1 MATFAKWTKEIIQF
15 HRLDG
20 RYSSIGYLKLLHRR
34 LSMRPKYLQVAVE
47 IGIWFG
53 KVVPDDGQVAGGQA
67 VVELFGPRVQQLL
80 SH

>member
-1 MATFAKWTKEIIQF
+1 
-15 HRLDG
+15 
-20 RYSSIGYLKLLHRR
+20 
-34 LSMRPKYLQVAVE
+34 MRPKYLQVAVE